1 MSNRTKNR
9 TKNRRKNRRKNRT
22 KHIQKGGTIPRTL
35 EALTYNLSWASQA
48 KVIDGSEADFVEKCK
63 SKKRDCYGKAIEKI
77 GVLHRKHKFDV
88 LGIQEVQHVDLVT
101 AIMKETT
108 LTGWYRGA
116 TWNSIAKV
124 YSGCALIWNTDTLGT
139 MVSGKTINLVKPD
152 KDNKCDARTCC
163 IVTTSK
169 DINLIVAHFP
179 WINEQGDIEAI
190 TDIINEHISSN
201 GPIII
206 LVDAND
212 SNTFISK
219 DNPLII
225 KNKKLSHGL
234 SQDQAK
240 AHLKTC
246 CWHKKDH
253 KYSHFTDT
261 GDYILSEN
269 VLKIGV
275 PPEMKT
281 PSNEQSEEHNL
292 YSDHMP
298 VLATIALTRNSL
310 TTKTRIIKSQTIKNY
325 STKIDNTNKTV
336 TKKGIADLA
345 KYEAIALAKNE
356 AIALAKYEAIA
367 LAKNEGIALAKNEGI
382 ALAKNEPE
390 AKDGSHYNSLYKT
403 KS

>member
-1 MSNRTKNR
+1 MSNRTKHR
-9 TKNRRKNRRKNRT
+9 TKHRSKHRTKHRT
-22 KHIQKGGTIPRTL
+22 KHIQNGGTIPRTL

-48 KVIDGSEADFVEKCK
+48 DVIDGSEADFVEQCK
-63 SKKRDCYGKAIEKI
+63 KKKRNCYKKAIEKI
-77 GVLHRKHKFDV
+77 GELHRKHKFDV
-88 LGIQEVQHVDLVT
+88 LGIQEVQHADLVT
-101 AIMKETT
+101 SIMEQTN

-116 TWNSIAKV
+116 TWNSMAKV

-139 MVSGKTINLVKPD
+139 MKTGKTINLAKPD

-179 WINEQGDIEAI
+179 WINKQSDIYAI
-190 TDIINEHISSN
+190 TEIINEHISSN

-212 SNTFISK
+212 GKTLISK
-219 DNPLII
+219 DNPLVI
-225 KNKKLSHGL
+225 KDKKLSHGL
-234 SQDQAK
+234 SQQQAK

-253 KYSHFTDT
+253 KYSHFSDT

-269 VLKIGV
+269 VFKIGI

-281 PSNEQSEEHNL
+281 PTNEQSEEHDL

-298 VLATIALTRNSL
+298 VLATIALSSGPL
-310 TTKTRIIKSQTIKNY
+310 TERLRTKTRIIKNY
-325 STKIDNTNKTV
+325 NTKIDRTSKSV
-336 TKKGIADLA
+336 TKKGIADLE
-345 KYEAIALAKNE
+345 KYEASTKTKE
-356 AIALAKYEAIA
+356 E
-367 LAKNEGIALAKNEGI
+367 
-382 ALAKNEPE
+382 
-390 AKDGSHYNSLYKT
+390 DGSHYKSLY
-403 KS
+403 